1 MEEKQGLVAE
11 VFAAVAPKYDV
22 MNDLMSAGLHR
33 LWKDHL
39 VRRRRARS
47 LARLR
52 HLSATARRAGV
63 HAAALPGAGAPGRG
77 GRHR

>member
-1 MEEKQGLVAE
+1 MAEKQGLVAD

-39 VRRRRARS
+39 VRRSAPRS
-47 LARLR
+47 HGPLRLALT
-52 HLSATARRAGV
+52 HTSGAGV
-63 HAAALPGAGAPGRG
+63 HAAAVSGAGAPGRG